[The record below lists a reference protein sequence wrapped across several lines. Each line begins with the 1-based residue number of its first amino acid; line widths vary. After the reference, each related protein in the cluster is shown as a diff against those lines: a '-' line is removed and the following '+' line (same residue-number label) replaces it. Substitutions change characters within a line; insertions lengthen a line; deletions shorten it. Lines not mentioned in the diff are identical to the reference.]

1 MIRYWKHVEKK
12 PYHRPWLDNNVN
24 YSSKELTSPDDSYVS
39 MSFRKKPHVQQS
51 RRLMDK
57 QLYKYFDKADEAL
70 LNKEMSDRWRS
81 LKSTFDSYMNLT
93 VNERRRTSIANM
105 RGYQLDKSRKI
116 LYSFEDN
123 CAYNIKITD
132 LFNKIEVTGKHHD
145 FTDIEKRN
153 IFDNPY
159 AYTPISPYRITW
171 PSVSVKGTADL
182 SLVKIE
188 QSLADVARATEGFTN
203 TMNATMN
210 NFTSAVNN
218 IVATQQNA
226 TINQNFAQEEEE
238 EGVTSGNSAPQSGEV
253 GLRSKKYTEQY
264 GFDSSV
270 KYDVDANG
278 NPTGLHPRANSKTR
292 RFYRGRSKYNE
303 LIDRYGWTDDG
314 NYIWDPNTDPTPPP
328 QPLNVTNTVNQGVS
342 FANSAA
348 QSAANNVSLD
358 DASIDKMANAFAAR
372 VTPYMNGTINSI
384 NQLNSVV
391 SNMSSF
397 DYTVNMNQLYA
408 TIVQAAADIRTVA
421 NEASQNNL
429 KLLRDAVS
437 AAKEDNQSALN
448 TSLEYQRQSLLYIL
462 DTMDKK
468 LNTANYDQ
476 TILKLSDAYQS
487 LAKSLIKNEEDWAT
501 RIPDITNAQH
511 AYVDRVEE
519 KMKAVAERVGLNQE
533 ALVSHIS
540 TQQKESMDNIQEVL
554 LSWAQQETNTLGQIL
569 QFNSQLAAQVQDE
582 SILKQLQDIQN
593 RVDQSLNVYQNGLQ
607 TIEDEMSNNTR
618 MLCDSISTSDGETRQ
633 LIYDAATTTNSLLT
647 NGMQGLTNTI
657 QDTQAQNTRM
667 IQDGVNA
674 LGNAM
679 VSQSEA
685 AQQMRELQAFLMQ
698 QLGSNTQ
705 KLLDQQDYTNRLLE
719 YNIASDDAL
728 RNKIYQAYQML
739 CGSPIKSQNLPAIEV
754 EPQRQM
760 ITNDPQRTNLLLQ
773 DANEIIPAAVGE
785 TALSQSPN
793 SDINMES
800 IEYLR
805 DQYVFFMDIMTNYIT
820 DQGLINLTKELGFNR
835 LFNAYLQRGNN
846 DYLMNLFIRIANH
859 NEIRPEEYQTIRDAV
874 NSLQNTLNVDM
885 NDIIAKTRRRV
896 NDMWNT
902 DSSA

>member
-1 MIRYWKHVEKK
+1 MIRYWKHIEKK
-12 PYHRPWLDNNVN
+12 TTTHKPWLDSNIN
-24 YSSKELTSPDDSYVS
+24 YSSKELSSPDDSYVS

-57 QLYKYFDKADEAL
+57 QMQKYFDKADEAL
-70 LNKEMSDRWRS
+70 LNKQMSDRWRT

-105 RGYQLDKSRKI
+105 RGYQLDKNRKI

-171 PSVSVKGTADL
+171 PSVNVKGTADL

-226 TINQNFAQEEEE
+226 AINQNFAQEEVKEE
-238 EGVTSGNSAPQSGEV
+238 EP

-264 GFDSSV
+264 GLDTTV
-270 KYDVDANG
+270 RYDVDENG
-278 NPTGLHPRANSKTR
+278 NPTGLHPKANSRTR
-292 RFYRGRSKYNE
+292 ILYRGRSKYNE
-303 LIDRYGWTDDG
+303 RIDRYGWTDDG
-314 NYIWDPNTDPTPPP
+314 NYVWDPNTDPIPPP
-328 QPLNVTNTVNQGVS
+328 QPLNVTNTINQGVS
-342 FANSAA
+342 NS
-348 QSAANNVSLD
+348 VSLD

-408 TIVQAAADIRTVA
+408 TIVQAAAYIRTVA
-421 NEASQNNL
+421 TEASENNL

-437 AAKEDNQSALN
+437 SVKEDNQTALN

-462 DTMDKK
+462 DTVNKK
-468 LNTANYDQ
+468 LNTANFDQ
-476 TILKLSDAYQS
+476 CILNLSDAYQS
-487 LAKSLIKNEEDWAT
+487 LAKSLIKNEEDWT
-501 RIPDITNAQH
+501 RRIPDITNAQH

-519 KMKAVAERVGLNQE
+519 KMKDVVEKVGLNQE
-533 ALVSHIS
+533 ALVSRIN
-540 TQQKESMDNIQEVL
+540 TQEKESMDNIQEVL
-554 LSWAQQETNTLGQIL
+554 LAWAQQETNTLGQIL
-569 QFNSQLAAQVQDE
+569 QFNSQLAAQVQDDE
-582 SILKQLQDIQN
+582 IVKQLQDIQN
-593 RVDQSLNVYQNGLQ
+593 RVDQSLNAYQNDLEA
-607 TIEDEMSNNTR
+607 IEDQMSNNTR
-618 MLCDSISTSDGETRQ
+618 MLCDSITASDGETRQ
-633 LIYDAATTTNSLLT
+633 LINDAATTTNSLLT

-679 VSQSEA
+679 TSQSEA
-685 AQQMRELQAFLMQ
+685 AQQMRELEAFLMQ

-705 KLLDQQDYTNRLLE
+705 KLLDQQEYTNRLLE

-739 CGSPIKSQNLPAIEV
+739 CGLPIKSQNLPAIEV
-754 EPQRQM
+754 EPQRQL

-773 DANEIIPAAVGE
+773 DANEIIPAAVASEQIASQGE
-785 TALSQSPN
+785 AALSPN
-793 SDINMES
+793 VNLNMES
-800 IEYLR
+800 IEYIR

-859 NEIRPEEYQTIRDAV
+859 NEIKPEEYQTIRDTV

-885 NDIIAKTRRRV
+885 NDIINKTRRRV
-896 NDMWNT
+896 NDMWNS
-902 DSSA
+902 DSS

>member
-1 MIRYWKHVEKK
+1 MIRYWKHIEKK
-12 PYHRPWLDNNVN
+12 TTTHKPWLDSNVN
-24 YSSKELTSPDDSYVS
+24 YSSKELSSPDDSYVS

-57 QLYKYFDKADEAL
+57 QMQKYFDKADEAL
-70 LNKEMSDRWRS
+70 LNKQMSDRWRN

-105 RGYQLDKSRKI
+105 RGYQLDKNRKI

-171 PSVSVKGTADL
+171 PSVNVKGTADL

-238 EGVTSGNSAPQSGEV
+238 EP
-253 GLRSKKYTEQY
+253 GLRSKKFTEQY
-264 GFDSSV
+264 GLDTTV
-270 KYDVDANG
+270 RYDVDENG
-278 NPTGLHPRANSKTR
+278 NPTGLHPKANSRTR
-292 RFYRGRSKYNE
+292 IFYRGRSNYNE
-303 LIDRYGWTDDG
+303 RIDRYGWTDDG
-314 NYIWDPNTDPTPPP
+314 NYVWDPNTDPIPPP
-328 QPLNVTNTVNQGVS
+328 QPLNVTNTINQGV
-342 FANSAA
+342 
-348 QSAANNVSLD
+348 NNVSLD

-372 VTPYMNGTINSI
+372 VTPYMSGTINSI

-391 SNMSSF
+391 SNMTSF

-408 TIVQAAADIRTVA
+408 TIVQAAADIHTVA
-421 NEASQNNL
+421 TEASENNL

-437 AAKEDNQSALN
+437 AAKEDNQTALN
-448 TSLEYQRQSLLYIL
+448 ASLEYQRQSLLYIL
-462 DTMDKK
+462 DTVDKK
-468 LNTANYDQ
+468 LNTANFDQ
-476 TILKLSDAYQS
+476 CILNLSDAYQA
-487 LAKSLIKNEEDWAT
+487 LAKSLIKNEEDWVR

-519 KMKAVAERVGLNQE
+519 KMKDVVEKVGLNQE
-533 ALVSHIS
+533 ALVSRIN
-540 TQQKESMDNIQEVL
+540 TQEKESMDNIQEVL
-554 LSWAQQETNTLGQIL
+554 LAWAQQETNTLGQIL
-569 QFNSQLAAQVQDE
+569 QFNSQLAAQVQDDE
-582 SILKQLQDIQN
+582 IVKQLQDIQN
-593 RVDQSLNVYQNGLQ
+593 RVDQSLNAYQNGLEA
-607 TIEDEMSNNTR
+607 IEDQMSNNTR
-618 MLCDSISTSDGETRQ
+618 MLCDSITASDGETKQ

-679 VSQSEA
+679 TSQSEA
-685 AQQMRELQAFLMQ
+685 AQQMRELEAFLMQ

-705 KLLDQQDYTNRLLE
+705 KLLDQQEYTNRLLE

-739 CGSPIKSQNLPAIEV
+739 CNSPIKSQNLPAIEV
-754 EPQRQM
+754 EPQRQL
-760 ITNDPQRTNLLLQ
+760 ITDDPNRTNLLLQ
-773 DANEIIPAAVGE
+773 DANEIIPAAVASEQMIAAQSNGE
-785 TALSQSPN
+785 TALSPN
-793 SDINMES
+793 VNLNMES

-859 NEIRPEEYQTIRDAV
+859 NEIKPEEYQTIRDTV
-874 NSLQNTLNVDM
+874 NSLPITLNVDM
-885 NDIIAKTRRRV
+885 NDIINKTRRRV

-902 DSSA
+902 DTS

>member
-1 MIRYWKHVEKK
+1 MIRYWKHIEKK
-12 PYHRPWLDNNVN
+12 PYHRPWLDSNIN
-24 YSSKELTSPDDSYVS
+24 YSSKELSSPDDSYVS

-57 QLYKYFDKADEAL
+57 QMQKYFDKTDEAL
-70 LNKEMSDRWRS
+70 LNKQMSDRWRN

-105 RGYQLDKSRKI
+105 RGYQLDKNRKI

-171 PSVSVKGTADL
+171 PSVNVKGTADL

-188 QSLADVARATEGFTN
+188 ESLADVARATEGFTN
-203 TMNATMN
+203 TINATMN

-238 EGVTSGNSAPQSGEV
+238 EP
-253 GLRSKKYTEQY
+253 GLRSKKFTEQY
-264 GFDSSV
+264 GLDSTV
-270 KYDVDANG
+270 RYDVDENG
-278 NPTGLHPRANSKTR
+278 NPTGLHPKANSRTR
-292 RFYRGRSKYNE
+292 IFYRGRSKYNE
-303 LIDRYGWTDDG
+303 RIDKYGWTDDG
-314 NYIWDPNTDPTPPP
+314 NYVWDPNTDPIPPP
-328 QPLNVTNTVNQGVS
+328 QPLNVTNTINQGVS
-342 FANSAA
+342 
-348 QSAANNVSLD
+348 NVSLD

-372 VTPYMNGTINSI
+372 VTPYMNGTTNSI

-391 SNMSSF
+391 SNMTSF

-421 NEASQNNL
+421 TEASENNL

-437 AAKEDNQSALN
+437 AVKEDNQTALN

-462 DTMDKK
+462 DTVDKK
-468 LNTANYDQ
+468 LNTANFDQ
-476 TILKLSDAYQS
+476 TILNLSDAYQS

-511 AYVDRVEE
+511 AYVDRIEE
-519 KMKAVAERVGLNQE
+519 KMKDVVEKVGLNQE
-533 ALVSHIS
+533 ALVSRIN

-554 LSWAQQETNTLGQIL
+554 LAWAQQETNTLGQIL

-582 SILKQLQDIQN
+582 AIVKQLQDIQN
-593 RVDQSLNVYQNGLQ
+593 RVDQSLNAYQNGLEA
-607 TIEDEMSNNTR
+607 IEDQMSNNTR
-618 MLCDSISTSDGETRQ
+618 MLCDSITASDGETRQ

-679 VSQSEA
+679 TSQSEA
-685 AQQMRELQAFLMQ
+685 AQQMRELQTFLMQ

-773 DANEIIPAAVGE
+773 DANEIIPAAVASEQIASQGE
-785 TALSQSPN
+785 AALSPN
-793 SDINMES
+793 VNLKMES
-800 IEYLR
+800 IEYIR

-859 NEIRPEEYQTIRDAV
+859 NEIKPEEYQTIRDTV
-874 NSLQNTLNVDM
+874 NSLPITLNVDM

-902 DSSA
+902 DSG

>member
-1 MIRYWKHVEKK
+1 MIRYWKHIEKK
-12 PYHRPWLDNNVN
+12 PYHRPWLDSNIN
-24 YSSKELTSPDDSYVS
+24 YSSKELSSPDDSYVS

-57 QLYKYFDKADEAL
+57 QMQKYFDKADEAL
-70 LNKEMSDRWRS
+70 LNKQMSDRWRS

-105 RGYQLDKSRKI
+105 RGYQLDKNRKI

-171 PSVSVKGTADL
+171 PSVNVKGTADL

-188 QSLADVARATEGFTN
+188 QSLADVARATEGFT
-203 TMNATMN
+203 
-210 NFTSAVNN
+210 SAVNN
-218 IVATQQNA
+218 SATRLDDALHRLVATQQNA
-226 TINQNFAQEEEE
+226 AINQNFAQAQ
-238 EGVTSGNSAPQSGEV
+238 EGVTSGNSAPQSGV

-264 GFDSSV
+264 GLDTIV
-270 KYDVDANG
+270 RYDVDENG
-278 NPTGLHPRANSKTR
+278 NPTGLHPKANSRTR
-292 RFYRGRSKYNE
+292 ILYRGRSKYNE
-303 LIDRYGWTDDG
+303 RIDRYGWTDDG
-314 NYIWDPNTDPTPPP
+314 NYVWDPNTDPIPPP
-328 QPLNVTNTVNQGVS
+328 QPLNVTNTINQGV
-342 FANSAA
+342 
-348 QSAANNVSLD
+348 NNVSLD
-358 DASIDKMANAFAAR
+358 YASIDKMANAFAAR

-408 TIVQAAADIRTVA
+408 TIVKAAANIHTVA
-421 NEASQNNL
+421 TEASDNN
-429 KLLRDAVS
+429 
-437 AAKEDNQSALN
+437 QTALN
-448 TSLEYQRQSLLYIL
+448 ASLEYQRQSLLYIL
-462 DTMDKK
+462 DTVDKK
-468 LNTANYDQ
+468 LNTANFDQ
-476 TILKLSDAYQS
+476 SIINLSDSYQA
-487 LAKSLIKNEEDWAT
+487 LAKSLIKNEEDWAR

-519 KMKAVAERVGLNQE
+519 KMKDVVERVGLNQE
-533 ALVSHIS
+533 ALVSRIN
-540 TQQKESMDNIQEVL
+540 TQEKESMDNIQEVL
-554 LSWAQQETNTLGQIL
+554 LAWAQQETNTLGQIL
-569 QFNSQLAAQVQDE
+569 QFNSQLAAQVQDDE
-582 SILKQLQDIQN
+582 IVKQLQDIQN
-593 RVDQSLNVYQNGLQ
+593 RVDKSLNAYQNVLE
-607 TIEDEMSNNTR
+607 TIEDQMSNNTR
-618 MLCDSISTSDGETRQ
+618 MLCDSITASDGETRQ
-633 LIYDAATTTNSLLT
+633 LINDAATTTNSLLT

-674 LGNAM
+674 IGNTM
-679 VSQSEA
+679 TSQS
-685 AQQMRELQAFLMQ
+685 ELQAFLMQ

-705 KLLDQQDYTNRLLE
+705 KLLDQQEYTNRLLE
-719 YNIASDDAL
+719 YNIGSDDAI
-728 RNKIYQAYQML
+728 RNKIYQAYKML
-739 CGSPIKSQNLPAIEV
+739 CESPIKSQNLPAIEV
-754 EPQRQM
+754 EPQRQL

-793 SDINMES
+793 SDINMEY

-835 LFNAYLQRGNN
+835 LFNAYLQRGDN

-859 NEIRPEEYQTIRDAV
+859 NEIKPEEYQTIRDAV

-896 NDMWNT
+896 NDMWNS
-902 DSSA
+902 DSS

>member
-1 MIRYWKHVEKK
+1 MIRYWKHIEKK
-12 PYHRPWLDNNVN
+12 TIHKPWLDSNVN
-24 YSSKELTSPDDSYVS
+24 YSSKELSSPDDSYVS

-57 QLYKYFDKADEAL
+57 QMQKYFDKTDEAL
-70 LNKEMSDRWRS
+70 LNKQMSDRWRT

-105 RGYQLDKSRKI
+105 RGYQLDKNRKI

-171 PSVSVKGTADL
+171 PSVNVKGTADL

-238 EGVTSGNSAPQSGEV
+238 EPEP

-264 GFDSSV
+264 GLDTTV
-270 KYDVDANG
+270 RYDVDENG
-278 NPTGLHPRANSKTR
+278 NPTGLHPKANSRTR
-292 RFYRGRSKYNE
+292 IFYRGRSKYNE
-303 LIDRYGWTDDG
+303 RIDRHGWTDDG
-314 NYIWDPNTDPTPPP
+314 NYVWDPNTDPIPPP
-328 QPLNVTNTVNQGVS
+328 QPLNVSNTINQGVS
-342 FANSAA
+342 
-348 QSAANNVSLD
+348 NVSLD

-372 VTPYMNGTINSI
+372 VTPYMSGTINSI

-421 NEASQNNL
+421 TEASENNL

-437 AAKEDNQSALN
+437 AVKEDNQTALN
-448 TSLEYQRQSLLYIL
+448 ASLEYQRQSLLYIL
-462 DTMDKK
+462 DTVDKK
-468 LNTANYDQ
+468 LNTANFDQ
-476 TILKLSDAYQS
+476 CILNLSDSYQA
-487 LAKSLIKNEEDWAT
+487 LAKSLIKNEEDWAR

-519 KMKAVAERVGLNQE
+519 KMKDVVEKIGLNQE
-533 ALVSHIS
+533 ALVSRIN

-554 LSWAQQETNTLGQIL
+554 LAWAQQETNTLGQIL

-582 SILKQLQDIQN
+582 AIVKQLQDIQN
-593 RVDQSLNVYQNGLQ
+593 RVDQSLNAYQNGLEA
-607 TIEDEMSNNTR
+607 IEDQMSNNTR
-618 MLCDSISTSDGETRQ
+618 MLCDSITASDGETRQ

-679 VSQSEA
+679 TSQSEA
-685 AQQMRELQAFLMQ
+685 AQQMRELQAFLIQ

-760 ITNDPQRTNLLLQ
+760 ITNDPNRTNLLLQ
-773 DANEIIPAAVGE
+773 DANEIIPAAVASEQIAQSNGE
-785 TALSQSPN
+785 AALSPN
-793 SDINMES
+793 VNLNMES
-800 IEYLR
+800 IEYIR

-859 NEIRPEEYQTIRDAV
+859 NEIKPEEYQTIRDTV

-885 NDIIAKTRRRV
+885 NDIINKTRRRV

-902 DSSA
+902 DTS

>member
-1 MIRYWKHVEKK
+1 MIRYWKHIEKK
-12 PYHRPWLDNNVN
+12 PYHRPWLDSNVN
-24 YSSKELTSPDDSYVS
+24 YSSKELSSPDDSYVS

-57 QLYKYFDKADEAL
+57 QMQKYFDKADEAL
-70 LNKEMSDRWRS
+70 LNKQMSDRWRN

-105 RGYQLDKSRKI
+105 RGYQLDKNRKI

-171 PSVSVKGTADL
+171 PSVNVKGTADL

-226 TINQNFAQEEEE
+226 AINQNFAQEEVKEE
-238 EGVTSGNSAPQSGEV
+238 EP

-264 GFDSSV
+264 GLDTTV
-270 KYDVDANG
+270 RYDVDENG
-278 NPTGLHPRANSKTR
+278 NPTGLHPKANSRTR
-292 RFYRGRSKYNE
+292 ILYRGRSKYNE
-303 LIDRYGWTDDG
+303 RIDRYGWTDDG
-314 NYIWDPNTDPTPPP
+314 NYVWDPNTDPIPPP
-328 QPLNVTNTVNQGVS
+328 QPLNVTNTINQGVS
-342 FANSAA
+342 NS
-348 QSAANNVSLD
+348 VSLD

-408 TIVQAAADIRTVA
+408 TIVQAAAYIRTVA
-421 NEASQNNL
+421 TEASENNL

-437 AAKEDNQSALN
+437 SVKEDNQTALN

-462 DTMDKK
+462 DTVNKK
-468 LNTANYDQ
+468 LNTANFDQ
-476 TILKLSDAYQS
+476 CILNLSDAYQS
-487 LAKSLIKNEEDWAT
+487 LAKSLIKNEEDWT
-501 RIPDITNAQH
+501 RRIPDITNAQH

-533 ALVSHIS
+533 ALVSRIS

-569 QFNSQLAAQVQDE
+569 QFNSQLAAQVQNE

-593 RVDQSLNVYQNGLQ
+593 RVDQSLNAYQNGLEA
-607 TIEDEMSNNTR
+607 IEDQMSNNTR
-618 MLCDSISTSDGETRQ
+618 MLCDSITASDGETRQ

-679 VSQSEA
+679 TSQSEA
-685 AQQMRELQAFLMQ
+685 AQQMRELEAFLMQ

-705 KLLDQQDYTNRLLE
+705 KLLDKQDYTNRLLE

-760 ITNDPQRTNLLLQ
+760 ITNDPNRTNLLLQ
-773 DANEIIPAAVGE
+773 DANEIIPAAVASEQIASQGE
-785 TALSQSPN
+785 AALSPN
-793 SDINMES
+793 VNLNMES
-800 IEYLR
+800 IEYIR

-859 NEIRPEEYQTIRDAV
+859 NEIKPEEYQTIRDTV
-874 NSLQNTLNVDM
+874 NSLPITLNVDM

-902 DSSA
+902 DSG

>member
-1 MIRYWKHVEKK
+1 MIRYWKHSEKK
-12 PYHRPWLDNNVN
+12 VYHRPWLDSNVN
-24 YSSKELTSPDDSYVS
+24 YSSKELSSPDDSYVS

-57 QLYKYFDKADEAL
+57 QMQKYFDKTDEAL
-70 LNKEMSDRWRS
+70 LNKQMSDRWRT

-93 VNERRRTSIANM
+93 VNERRCTSIANM
-105 RGYQLDKSRKI
+105 RGYQLDKNRKI

-171 PSVSVKGTADL
+171 PSVNVKGTADL

-238 EGVTSGNSAPQSGEV
+238 EP

-264 GFDSSV
+264 GLDTTV
-270 KYDVDANG
+270 RYDVDENG
-278 NPTGLHPRANSKTR
+278 NPTGLHPKANSRTR
-292 RFYRGRSKYNE
+292 ILYRGRSKYNE
-303 LIDRYGWTDDG
+303 RIDRYGWTDDG
-314 NYIWDPNTDPTPPP
+314 NYVWDPNTDPIPPP
-328 QPLNVTNTVNQGVS
+328 QPLNVTNTINQGV
-342 FANSAA
+342 
-348 QSAANNVSLD
+348 NNVSLD

-372 VTPYMNGTINSI
+372 VTPYMSGTINSI

-391 SNMSSF
+391 SNMTSF

-408 TIVQAAADIRTVA
+408 TIVQAAADIHTVA
-421 NEASQNNL
+421 TEASENNL

-437 AAKEDNQSALN
+437 AAKEDNQTALN
-448 TSLEYQRQSLLYIL
+448 ASLEYQRQSLLYIL
-462 DTMDKK
+462 DTVDKK
-468 LNTANYDQ
+468 LNTANFDQ
-476 TILKLSDAYQS
+476 CILNLSDAYQA
-487 LAKSLIKNEEDWAT
+487 LAKSLIKNEEDWVR

-519 KMKAVAERVGLNQE
+519 KMKDVVEKVGLNQE
-533 ALVSHIS
+533 ALVSRIN
-540 TQQKESMDNIQEVL
+540 TQEKESMDNIQEVL
-554 LSWAQQETNTLGQIL
+554 LAWAQQETNTLGQIL

-582 SILKQLQDIQN
+582 AIVKQLQDIQN
-593 RVDQSLNVYQNGLQ
+593 RVDQSLNAYQNGLEA
-607 TIEDEMSNNTR
+607 IEDQMSNNTR
-618 MLCDSISTSDGETRQ
+618 MLCDSITASDGETKQ

-679 VSQSEA
+679 TSQSEA
-685 AQQMRELQAFLMQ
+685 AQQMRELEAFLMQ

-705 KLLDQQDYTNRLLE
+705 KLLDQQEYTNRLLE

-773 DANEIIPAAVGE
+773 DANEIIPAAVASEQIASQGE
-785 TALSQSPN
+785 AALSPN
-793 SDINMES
+793 VNLNMES
-800 IEYLR
+800 IEYIR

-859 NEIRPEEYQTIRDAV
+859 NEIKPEEYQTIRDTV
-874 NSLQNTLNVDM
+874 NSLPITLNVDM

-902 DSSA
+902 DSG

>member
-1 MIRYWKHVEKK
+1 M
-12 PYHRPWLDNNVN
+12 
-24 YSSKELTSPDDSYVS
+24 
-39 MSFRKKPHVQQS
+39 
-51 RRLMDK
+51 
-57 QLYKYFDKADEAL
+57 
-70 LNKEMSDRWRS
+70 
-81 LKSTFDSYMNLT
+81 
-93 VNERRRTSIANM
+93 
-105 RGYQLDKSRKI
+105 
-116 LYSFEDN
+116 
-123 CAYNIKITD
+123 
-132 LFNKIEVTGKHHD
+132 
-145 FTDIEKRN
+145 
-153 IFDNPY
+153 
-159 AYTPISPYRITW
+159 
-171 PSVSVKGTADL
+171 
-182 SLVKIE
+182 
-188 QSLADVARATEGFTN
+188 
-203 TMNATMN
+203 
-210 NFTSAVNN
+210 
-218 IVATQQNA
+218 
-226 TINQNFAQEEEE
+226 
-238 EGVTSGNSAPQSGEV
+238 
-253 GLRSKKYTEQY
+253 
-264 GFDSSV
+264 
-270 KYDVDANG
+270 
-278 NPTGLHPRANSKTR
+278 
-292 RFYRGRSKYNE
+292 
-303 LIDRYGWTDDG
+303 
-314 NYIWDPNTDPTPPP
+314 WDPNTDPIPPP
-328 QPLNVTNTVNQGVS
+328 QPLNVSNTINQGV
-342 FANSAA
+342 
-348 QSAANNVSLD
+348 NNVSLD

-421 NEASQNNL
+421 TEASENNL

-437 AAKEDNQSALN
+437 AVKEDNQTALN

-462 DTMDKK
+462 DTVDKK
-468 LNTANYDQ
+468 LNTANFDQ
-476 TILKLSDAYQS
+476 SILNLSDAYQA
-487 LAKSLIKNEEDWAT
+487 LAKSLIKNEEDWVR

-519 KMKAVAERVGLNQE
+519 KMKDVVERVGLNQE
-533 ALVSHIS
+533 ALVSRIN
-540 TQQKESMDNIQEVL
+540 TQEKESMDNIQEVL
-554 LSWAQQETNTLGQIL
+554 LAWAQQETNTLGQIL
-569 QFNSQLAAQVQDE
+569 QFNSQLAAQVQDDE
-582 SILKQLQDIQN
+582 IVKQLQDIQN
-593 RVDQSLNVYQNGLQ
+593 RVDQSLNAYQNGLQ
-607 TIEDEMSNNTR
+607 TIEDQMSNNTR
-618 MLCDSISTSDGETRQ
+618 MLCDSITASDGETIQ
-633 LIYDAATTTNSLLT
+633 LINDAATTTNSLLT

-657 QDTQAQNTRM
+657 QDTQAENTRM

-679 VSQSEA
+679 TSQSEA
-685 AQQMRELQAFLMQ
+685 AQQMSELQAFLMQ

-705 KLLDQQDYTNRLLE
+705 KLLDQQEYTNRLLE

-739 CGSPIKSQNLPAIEV
+739 CGLPIKSQNLPAIEV
-754 EPQRQM
+754 EPQRQL

-793 SDINMES
+793 SDINMEY

-859 NEIRPEEYQTIRDAV
+859 NEIKPEEYQTIRDTV

-885 NDIIAKTRRRV
+885 NDIINKTRRRV

-902 DSSA
+902 DTS

>member
-1 MIRYWKHVEKK
+1 MIRYWKHIEKK
-12 PYHRPWLDNNVN
+12 PYHRPWLDSNIN
-24 YSSKELTSPDDSYVS
+24 YSSKELSSPDDSYVS

-57 QLYKYFDKADEAL
+57 QMQKYFDKADEAL
-70 LNKEMSDRWRS
+70 LNKQMSDRWRN

-105 RGYQLDKSRKI
+105 RGYQLDKNRKI

-171 PSVSVKGTADL
+171 PSVNVKGTADL

-226 TINQNFAQEEEE
+226 AINQNFAQEEVKEE
-238 EGVTSGNSAPQSGEV
+238 EP

-264 GFDSSV
+264 GLDTTV
-270 KYDVDANG
+270 RYDVDENG
-278 NPTGLHPRANSKTR
+278 NPTGLHPKANSRTR
-292 RFYRGRSKYNE
+292 ILYRGRSKYNE
-303 LIDRYGWTDDG
+303 RIDRYGWTDDG
-314 NYIWDPNTDPTPPP
+314 NYVWDPNTDPIPPP
-328 QPLNVTNTVNQGVS
+328 QPLNVSNTINQGVS
-342 FANSAA
+342 NS
-348 QSAANNVSLD
+348 VSLD

-372 VTPYMNGTINSI
+372 VTPYMNGTTNSI

-391 SNMSSF
+391 SNMTSF

-421 NEASQNNL
+421 TEASENNL

-437 AAKEDNQSALN
+437 AVKEDNQTALN

-462 DTMDKK
+462 DTVDKK
-468 LNTANYDQ
+468 LNTANFDQ
-476 TILKLSDAYQS
+476 TILNLSDSYQA
-487 LAKSLIKNEEDWAT
+487 LAKSLIKNEEDWAR

-533 ALVSHIS
+533 ALVSRIN

-554 LSWAQQETNTLGQIL
+554 LAWAQQETNTLGQIL
-569 QFNSQLAAQVQDE
+569 QFNSQLAAQVQNE
-582 SILKQLQDIQN
+582 SILKQLQNIQN
-593 RVDQSLNVYQNGLQ
+593 RVDQSLNAYQNGLE
-607 TIEDEMSNNTR
+607 TIEDQMSNNTR
-618 MLCDSISTSDGETRQ
+618 MLCDSITASDGETRQ
-633 LIYDAATTTNSLLT
+633 LINDAATTTNSLLT

-679 VSQSEA
+679 TSQSEA

-698 QLGSNTQ
+698 QLGANSQ

-739 CGSPIKSQNLPAIEV
+739 CGLPIKSQNLPAIEV
-754 EPQRQM
+754 EPQRQL
-760 ITNDPQRTNLLLQ
+760 ITDDPNRTNLLLQ

-785 TALSQSPN
+785 TTLSQSPN
-793 SDINMES
+793 SDINMEY

-859 NEIRPEEYQTIRDAV
+859 NEIKPEEYQTIRDTV
-874 NSLQNTLNVDM
+874 NSLPITLNVDM
-885 NDIIAKTRRRV
+885 NDIINKTRRRV
-896 NDMWNT
+896 NDMWNS
-902 DSSA
+902 DSS

>member
-1 MIRYWKHVEKK
+1 MIRYWKHIEKK
-12 PYHRPWLDNNVN
+12 PYKKPWLDSNIN
-24 YSSKELTSPDDSYVS
+24 YSSKELSSPDDSYVS

-57 QLYKYFDKADEAL
+57 QMQKYFDKADEAL
-70 LNKEMSDRWRS
+70 LNKQMSDRWRN

-105 RGYQLDKSRKI
+105 RGYQLDKNRKI

-171 PSVSVKGTADL
+171 PSVNVKGIADL

-218 IVATQQNA
+218 SATNLDDAVHRLVATQQNA
-226 TINQNFAQEEEE
+226 AINQNFAQAQ
-238 EGVTSGNSAPQSGEV
+238 EGVTFGNSAAHSAVTFGNSAPQSGV

-264 GFDSSV
+264 GLYTIV
-270 KYDVDANG
+270 RYDVDENG
-278 NPTGLHPRANSKTR
+278 NPTGLHPKANSRTR
-292 RFYRGRSKYNE
+292 ILYRGRSKYNE
-303 LIDRYGWTDDG
+303 RIDRYGWTDDG
-314 NYIWDPNTDPTPPP
+314 NYIWDPETDPIPPP
-328 QPLNVTNTVNQGVS
+328 QPLNVSNTINQGV
-342 FANSAA
+342 
-348 QSAANNVSLD
+348 NNVSLD
-358 DASIDKMANAFAAR
+358 DASIDKIANAFAAR
-372 VTPYMNGTINSI
+372 VTPYMNSTINSI

-421 NEASQNNL
+421 TEASENNL

-437 AAKEDNQSALN
+437 AVKEDNQTALN
-448 TSLEYQRQSLLYIL
+448 ASLEYQRQSLLYIL
-462 DTMDKK
+462 DTVDKK
-468 LNTANYDQ
+468 LKTANLDQ
-476 TILKLSDAYQS
+476 SILNLSDSYQA
-487 LAKSLIKNEEDWAT
+487 LAKSLIKNEEDWVR

-519 KMKAVAERVGLNQE
+519 KMKDVVERVGLNQE
-533 ALVSHIS
+533 ALVSRIN
-540 TQQKESMDNIQEVL
+540 TQEKESMDNIQEIL
-554 LSWAQQETNTLGQIL
+554 LAWAQQETNILGQIL
-569 QFNSQLAAQVQDE
+569 QFNSQLAAQVQDDE
-582 SILKQLQDIQN
+582 IVKQFQDIQN
-593 RVDQSLNVYQNGLQ
+593 RVDQSLNAYQNGLQ
-607 TIEDEMSNNTR
+607 SIEDQMSNNTR
-618 MLCDSISTSDGETRQ
+618 MLCDSITAS
-633 LIYDAATTTNSLLT
+633 DAAITTNSLLT

-657 QDTQAQNTRM
+657 QDTQAENTRM

-679 VSQSEA
+679 TSQSEA

-705 KLLDQQDYTNRLLE
+705 KLLDQQEYTNRLLE

-739 CGSPIKSQNLPAIEV
+739 CGLPIKSQNLPDNEV
-754 EPQRQM
+754 EPQRQL

-793 SDINMES
+793 SDINMEY
-800 IEYLR
+800 IKDLR
-805 DQYVFFMDIMTNYIT
+805 DQYVFFMNIMTNYIT

-859 NEIRPEEYQTIRDAV
+859 NEIKPEEYKTIRDTV

-885 NDIIAKTRRRV
+885 NDIIAKTKRRV
-896 NDMWNT
+896 NDMWNK
-902 DSSA
+902 

>member
-1 MIRYWKHVEKK
+1 MIRYWKHIEKK
-12 PYHRPWLDNNVN
+12 PYHRPWLDSNIN
-24 YSSKELTSPDDSYVS
+24 YSSKELSSPDDSYVS

-57 QLYKYFDKADEAL
+57 QMQKYFNKADEAL
-70 LNKEMSDRWRS
+70 LNKQMSDRWRN

-105 RGYQLDKSRKI
+105 RGYQLDKNRKI

-171 PSVSVKGTADL
+171 PSVNVKGTADL

-226 TINQNFAQEEEE
+226 TINQKFAQEEEE
-238 EGVTSGNSAPQSGEV
+238 EEP

-264 GFDSSV
+264 GLDTTV
-270 KYDVDANG
+270 RYDVDENG
-278 NPTGLHPRANSKTR
+278 NPSGLHPKANSKTR
-292 RFYRGRSKYNE
+292 ILYRGRSKYNE
-303 LIDRYGWTDDG
+303 RIDRYGWTDDG
-314 NYIWDPNTDPTPPP
+314 NYVWDPNTDPIPPP
-328 QPLNVTNTVNQGVS
+328 QPLNVSNTINQGVS
-342 FANSAA
+342 
-348 QSAANNVSLD
+348 NVSLD

-372 VTPYMNGTINSI
+372 VTPYMNGTTNSI

-391 SNMSSF
+391 SNMTSF

-421 NEASQNNL
+421 TEASENNL

-437 AAKEDNQSALN
+437 AVKEDNQTALN

-462 DTMDKK
+462 DTVDKK
-468 LNTANYDQ
+468 LNTANFDQ
-476 TILKLSDAYQS
+476 SILNLSDSYQA
-487 LAKSLIKNEEDWAT
+487 LAKSLIKNEEDWAR

-519 KMKAVAERVGLNQE
+519 KMKDVVEKAGLNQE
-533 ALVSHIS
+533 ALVSRIN
-540 TQQKESMDNIQEVL
+540 TQEKESMDNIQEVL
-554 LSWAQQETNTLGQIL
+554 LAWAQQETNTLGQIL

-582 SILKQLQDIQN
+582 AIVKQLQDIQN
-593 RVDQSLNVYQNGLQ
+593 RVDQSLNAYQNGLE
-607 TIEDEMSNNTR
+607 TIEDQMSNNTR
-618 MLCDSISTSDGETRQ
+618 MLCDSITASDGETRQ
-633 LIYDAATTTNSLLT
+633 LINDAATTTNSLLT

-679 VSQSEA
+679 TSQSEA

-705 KLLDQQDYTNRLLE
+705 KLLDQQEYTNRLLE

-760 ITNDPQRTNLLLQ
+760 ITDDPNRTNLL
-773 DANEIIPAAVGE
+773 
-785 TALSQSPN
+785 
-793 SDINMES
+793 
-800 IEYLR
+800 
-805 DQYVFFMDIMTNYIT
+805 F
-820 DQGLINLTKELGFNR
+820 
-835 LFNAYLQRGNN
+835 
-846 DYLMNLFIRIANH
+846 
-859 NEIRPEEYQTIRDAV
+859 
-874 NSLQNTLNVDM
+874 
-885 NDIIAKTRRRV
+885 
-896 NDMWNT
+896 
-902 DSSA
+902 

>member
-1 MIRYWKHVEKK
+1 
-12 PYHRPWLDNNVN
+12 
-24 YSSKELTSPDDSYVS
+24 
-39 MSFRKKPHVQQS
+39 
-51 RRLMDK
+51 MDK
-57 QLYKYFDKADEAL
+57 QMQKYFDKTDEAL
-70 LNKEMSDRWRS
+70 LNKQMSDRWRT

-93 VNERRRTSIANM
+93 VNERRCTSIANM
-105 RGYQLDKSRKI
+105 RGYQLDKNRKI

-171 PSVSVKGTADL
+171 PSVNVKGTADL

-238 EGVTSGNSAPQSGEV
+238 EP

-264 GFDSSV
+264 GLDTTV
-270 KYDVDANG
+270 RYDVDENG
-278 NPTGLHPRANSKTR
+278 NPTGLHPKANSRTR
-292 RFYRGRSKYNE
+292 IFYRGRSKYNE
-303 LIDRYGWTDDG
+303 RIDRYGWTDDG
-314 NYIWDPNTDPTPPP
+314 NYVWDPNTDPIPPP
-328 QPLNVTNTVNQGVS
+328 QPLNVTNTINQGV
-342 FANSAA
+342 
-348 QSAANNVSLD
+348 NNVSLD

-372 VTPYMNGTINSI
+372 VTPYMSGTINSI

-391 SNMSSF
+391 SNMTSF

-408 TIVQAAADIRTVA
+408 TIVQAAADIHTVA
-421 NEASQNNL
+421 TEASENNL

-437 AAKEDNQSALN
+437 AAKEDNQTALN
-448 TSLEYQRQSLLYIL
+448 ASLEYQRQSLLYIL
-462 DTMDKK
+462 DTVDKK
-468 LNTANYDQ
+468 LNTANFDQ
-476 TILKLSDAYQS
+476 CILNLSDAYQA
-487 LAKSLIKNEEDWAT
+487 LAKSLIKNEEDWVR

-519 KMKAVAERVGLNQE
+519 KMKDVVEKVGLNQE
-533 ALVSHIS
+533 ALVSRIN
-540 TQQKESMDNIQEVL
+540 TQEKESMDNIQEVL
-554 LSWAQQETNTLGQIL
+554 LAWAQQETNTLGQIL

-582 SILKQLQDIQN
+582 AIVKQLQDIQN
-593 RVDQSLNVYQNGLQ
+593 RVDQSLNAYQNGLEA
-607 TIEDEMSNNTR
+607 IEDQMSNNTR
-618 MLCDSISTSDGETRQ
+618 MLCDSITASDGETKQ

-679 VSQSEA
+679 TSQSEA
-685 AQQMRELQAFLMQ
+685 AQQMRELEAFLMQ

-705 KLLDQQDYTNRLLE
+705 KLLDQQEYTNRLLE

-773 DANEIIPAAVGE
+773 DANEIIPAAVASEQIASQGE
-785 TALSQSPN
+785 AALSPN
-793 SDINMES
+793 VNLNMES
-800 IEYLR
+800 IEYIR

-859 NEIRPEEYQTIRDAV
+859 NEIKPEEYQTIRDTV
-874 NSLQNTLNVDM
+874 NSLPITLNVDM

-902 DSSA
+902 DSG

>member
-1 MIRYWKHVEKK
+1 MIRYWKHIEKK
-12 PYHRPWLDNNVN
+12 PYHRPWLDSNMN
-24 YSSKELTSPDDSYVS
+24 YTSKELTSPDDSYVS

-57 QLYKYFDKADEAL
+57 QMQKYFDKADEAL
-70 LNKEMSDRWRS
+70 LNKQMSDRWRT

-105 RGYQLDKSRKI
+105 RGYQLDKNRKI

-171 PSVSVKGTADL
+171 PSVNVKGTADL

-238 EGVTSGNSAPQSGEV
+238 EGVTRGNSTPQSGV
-253 GLRSKKYTEQY
+253 GLRSKKFTEQY
-264 GFDSSV
+264 GLDTTV
-270 KYDVDANG
+270 RYDVDENG
-278 NPTGLHPRANSKTR
+278 NPTGLHPKANSRTR
-292 RFYRGRSKYNE
+292 ILYRGRSKYNE
-303 LIDRYGWTDDG
+303 RIDRYGWTDDG
-314 NYIWDPNTDPTPPP
+314 NYVWDPNTDPIPPP
-328 QPLNVTNTVNQGVS
+328 QPLNVSNTINQGVS
-342 FANSAA
+342 
-348 QSAANNVSLD
+348 NVSLD

-421 NEASQNNL
+421 TEASENNL

-437 AAKEDNQSALN
+437 AVKEDNQTALN
-448 TSLEYQRQSLLYIL
+448 ASLEYQRQSLLYIL
-462 DTMDKK
+462 DTVDKK
-468 LNTANYDQ
+468 LNTANFDQ
-476 TILKLSDAYQS
+476 SILNLSDSYQA
-487 LAKSLIKNEEDWAT
+487 LAKSLIKNEEDWVR

-519 KMKAVAERVGLNQE
+519 KMKDVVEKAGLNQE
-533 ALVSHIS
+533 ALVSRIN
-540 TQQKESMDNIQEVL
+540 TQEKESMDNIQEVL
-554 LSWAQQETNTLGQIL
+554 LAWAQQETNTLGQIL

-582 SILKQLQDIQN
+582 AIVKQLQDIQN
-593 RVDQSLNVYQNGLQ
+593 RVDQSLNAYQNDLEA
-607 TIEDEMSNNTR
+607 IEDQMSNNTR
-618 MLCDSISTSDGETRQ
+618 MLCDSITASDGETRQ
-633 LIYDAATTTNSLLT
+633 LINDAAT

-674 LGNAM
+674 IGNAM
-679 VSQSEA
+679 TSQSEA
-685 AQQMRELQAFLMQ
+685 AQQMSELQAFLMQ

-739 CGSPIKSQNLPAIEV
+739 CESPIKSQNLPAIEV
-754 EPQRQM
+754 EPQRQL
-760 ITNDPQRTNLLLQ
+760 ITDDPNRTNLLLQ
-773 DANEIIPAAVGE
+773 DANEIIPAAVASEQIAQSNGE
-785 TALSQSPN
+785 AALSPN
-793 SDINMES
+793 VNLNMES

-859 NEIRPEEYQTIRDAV
+859 NEIKPEEYQTIRDTV
-874 NSLQNTLNVDM
+874 NSLPITLNVDM
-885 NDIIAKTRRRV
+885 NDIINKTRRRV
-896 NDMWNT
+896 NDMWNM
-902 DSSA
+902 DSNA

>member
-1 MIRYWKHVEKK
+1 MIRYWKHIEKK
-12 PYHRPWLDNNVN
+12 TTSHKPWLDSNVN
-24 YSSKELTSPDDSYVS
+24 YSSKELSSPDDSYVS

-57 QLYKYFDKADEAL
+57 QMQKYFDKADEAL
-70 LNKEMSDRWRS
+70 LNKEMSDRWRN

-105 RGYQLDKSRKI
+105 RGYQLDKNRKI

-159 AYTPISPYRITW
+159 GYIPISPYRITW

-226 TINQNFAQEEEE
+226 TINQNFAQEQAEEE
-238 EGVTSGNSAPQSGEV
+238 ET

-264 GFDSSV
+264 GFDSTV
-270 KYDVDANG
+270 RYDVDENG
-278 NPTGLHPRANSKTR
+278 NATGQRPRPNSKTR
-292 RFYRGRSKYNE
+292 RFSRGRSKYNE
-303 LIDRYGWTDDG
+303 RIDRYGWTDDG
-314 NYIWDPNTDPTPPP
+314 NYVWDPNTDPIPPP
-328 QPLNVTNTVNQGVS
+328 QPLNVSNTINQG
-342 FANSAA
+342 
-348 QSAANNVSLD
+348 VSLD

-372 VTPYMNGTINSI
+372 VTPYMSGTINSI

-421 NEASQNNL
+421 TEASENNL
-429 KLLRDAVS
+429 KLLHDAVS
-437 AAKEDNQSALN
+437 AVKEDNQTALN

-462 DTMDKK
+462 DTVNKK
-468 LNTANYDQ
+468 LNTANFDQ
-476 TILKLSDAYQS
+476 SILNLSDSYQA

-511 AYVDRVEE
+511 AYVDKVEE

-533 ALVSHIS
+533 ALVSRIN

-554 LSWAQQETNTLGQIL
+554 LAWAQQETNTLGQIL
-569 QFNSQLAAQVQDE
+569 QFNSQLAAQVQNE

-593 RVDQSLNVYQNGLQ
+593 RVDQSLNAYQNGLEA
-607 TIEDEMSNNTR
+607 IEDQMSNNTR
-618 MLCDSISTSDGETRQ
+618 MLCDSITASDGETRQ

-657 QDTQAQNTRM
+657 QDTQAENTRM

-679 VSQSEA
+679 TSQSEA
-685 AQQMRELQAFLMQ
+685 AQQMRELQALLMQ

-754 EPQRQM
+754 EPQRQL
-760 ITNDPQRTNLLLQ
+760 ITNDPNRTNLLLQ

-785 TALSQSPN
+785 TTLSQSPN
-793 SDINMES
+793 SDINMEY

-859 NEIRPEEYQTIRDAV
+859 NEIKPEEYQTIRDTV
-874 NSLQNTLNVDM
+874 NSLPITLNVDM

-896 NDMWNT
+896 NDMWNS
-902 DSSA
+902 DSS

>member
-1 MIRYWKHVEKK
+1 MIRYWKHIEKK
-12 PYHRPWLDNNVN
+12 PYHRPWLDSNVN
-24 YSSKELTSPDDSYVS
+24 YSSKELSSPDDSYVS

-57 QLYKYFDKADEAL
+57 QMQKYFDKADEAL
-70 LNKEMSDRWRS
+70 LNKQMSDRWRN

-105 RGYQLDKSRKI
+105 RGYQLDKNRKI

-171 PSVSVKGTADL
+171 PSVNVKGTADL

-238 EGVTSGNSAPQSGEV
+238 EEP

-264 GFDSSV
+264 GLDTTV
-270 KYDVDANG
+270 RYDVDTNG
-278 NPTGLHPRANSKTR
+278 NPTGLHPKANSRTR
-292 RFYRGRSKYNE
+292 ILYRGRSKYNE
-303 LIDRYGWTDDG
+303 RIDRYGWTDDG
-314 NYIWDPNTDPTPPP
+314 NYVWDPNTDPIPPP
-328 QPLNVTNTVNQGVS
+328 QPLNVTNTINQGVS
-342 FANSAA
+342 NS
-348 QSAANNVSLD
+348 VSLD
-358 DASIDKMANAFAAR
+358 DASIDKMASAFAAR
-372 VTPYMNGTINSI
+372 VTPYMNGTTNSI

-408 TIVQAAADIRTVA
+408 TIVQAAAYIRTVA
-421 NEASQNNL
+421 SEASENNL

-437 AAKEDNQSALN
+437 AVKEDNQTALN

-462 DTMDKK
+462 DTVDKK
-468 LNTANYDQ
+468 LNTANFDQ
-476 TILKLSDAYQS
+476 SILNLSDSYQA
-487 LAKSLIKNEEDWAT
+487 LAKSLIKNEEDWVR

-519 KMKAVAERVGLNQE
+519 KMKDVVEKAGLNQE
-533 ALVSHIS
+533 ALVSRIN

-554 LSWAQQETNTLGQIL
+554 LAWAQQETNTLGQIL

-582 SILKQLQDIQN
+582 TIVKQLQDIQN
-593 RVDQSLNVYQNGLQ
+593 RVDQSLNAYQNGLEA
-607 TIEDEMSNNTR
+607 IEDQMSNNTR

-679 VSQSEA
+679 TSQSEA

-705 KLLDQQDYTNRLLE
+705 KLLDQQEYTNRLLE

-739 CGSPIKSQNLPAIEV
+739 CNSPIKSQNLPAIEV
-754 EPQRQM
+754 EPQRQL
-760 ITNDPQRTNLLLQ
+760 ITDDPNRTNLLLQ
-773 DANEIIPAAVGE
+773 DANEIIPAAVASEQMIAAQSNGE
-785 TALSQSPN
+785 TALSPN
-793 SDINMES
+793 VNLNMES

-859 NEIRPEEYQTIRDAV
+859 NEIKPEEYQTIRDTV
-874 NSLQNTLNVDM
+874 NSLPITLNVDM
-885 NDIIAKTRRRV
+885 NDIINKTRRRV

-902 DSSA
+902 DTS

>member
-1 MIRYWKHVEKK
+1 MIRYWKHIEKK
-12 PYHRPWLDNNVN
+12 PYHRPWLDSNIN
-24 YSSKELTSPDDSYVS
+24 YSSKELSSPDDSYVS

-57 QLYKYFDKADEAL
+57 QMQKYFDKADEAL
-70 LNKEMSDRWRS
+70 LNKQMSDRWRN

-105 RGYQLDKSRKI
+105 RGYQLDKNRKI

-171 PSVSVKGTADL
+171 PSVNVKGTADL

-238 EGVTSGNSAPQSGEV
+238 EP

-264 GFDSSV
+264 GLDTTV
-270 KYDVDANG
+270 RYDVDENG
-278 NPTGLHPRANSKTR
+278 NPTGLHPKANSRTR
-292 RFYRGRSKYNE
+292 ILYRGRSKYNE
-303 LIDRYGWTDDG
+303 RIDRYGWTDDG
-314 NYIWDPNTDPTPPP
+314 NYVWDPNTDPIPPP
-328 QPLNVTNTVNQGVS
+328 QPLNVTNTINQGV
-342 FANSAA
+342 
-348 QSAANNVSLD
+348 NNVSLD

-421 NEASQNNL
+421 TEASENNL

-437 AAKEDNQSALN
+437 TVKEDNQTALN
-448 TSLEYQRQSLLYIL
+448 ASLEYQRQSLLYIL
-462 DTMDKK
+462 DTVDKK
-468 LNTANYDQ
+468 LNTANFDQ
-476 TILKLSDAYQS
+476 SILNLSDSYQA

-519 KMKAVAERVGLNQE
+519 KMKDVVERVGLNQE
-533 ALVSHIS
+533 ALVSRIN
-540 TQQKESMDNIQEVL
+540 TQEKESMDNIQEVL
-554 LSWAQQETNTLGQIL
+554 LAWAQQETNTLGQIL
-569 QFNSQLAAQVQDE
+569 QFNSQLAAQVQDDE
-582 SILKQLQDIQN
+582 IVKQLQDIQN
-593 RVDQSLNVYQNGLQ
+593 RVDQSLNAYQNGLEA
-607 TIEDEMSNNTR
+607 IEDQMSNNTR
-618 MLCDSISTSDGETRQ
+618 MLCDSITASDGETRQ
-633 LIYDAATTTNSLLT
+633 LINDAATTTNSLLT

-667 IQDGVNA
+667 IEDGVNA
-674 LGNAM
+674 LGNAIT
-679 VSQSEA
+679 SQSEA

-705 KLLDQQDYTNRLLE
+705 KLLDQQDYINRLLE

-728 RNKIYQAYQML
+728 RNKIYQTYQML

-754 EPQRQM
+754 EPQRQL
-760 ITNDPQRTNLLLQ
+760 ITNDPNRTNLLLQ
-773 DANEIIPAAVGE
+773 DANEIIPAAVASEQIAQSNGE
-785 TALSQSPN
+785 AALSPN
-793 SDINMES
+793 VNLNMES

-859 NEIRPEEYQTIRDAV
+859 NEIKPEEYQTIRDTV

-885 NDIIAKTRRRV
+885 NDIINKTRRRV

-902 DSSA
+902 DTS

>member
-1 MIRYWKHVEKK
+1 MIRYWKHIEKK
-12 PYHRPWLDNNVN
+12 PYHRPWLDSNIN
-24 YSSKELTSPDDSYVS
+24 YSSKELSSPDDSYVS

-57 QLYKYFDKADEAL
+57 QMQKYFDKADEAL
-70 LNKEMSDRWRS
+70 LNKQMSDRWRN

-105 RGYQLDKSRKI
+105 RGYQLDKNRKI

-171 PSVSVKGTADL
+171 PSVNVKGTADL

-226 TINQNFAQEEEE
+226 AINQNFAQEEVKEE
-238 EGVTSGNSAPQSGEV
+238 EP

-264 GFDSSV
+264 GLDTTV
-270 KYDVDANG
+270 RYDVDENG
-278 NPTGLHPRANSKTR
+278 NPTGLHPKANSRTR
-292 RFYRGRSKYNE
+292 ILYRGRSKYNE
-303 LIDRYGWTDDG
+303 RIDRYGWTDDG
-314 NYIWDPNTDPTPPP
+314 NYVWDPNTDPIPPP
-328 QPLNVTNTVNQGVS
+328 QPLNVTNTINQGV
-342 FANSAA
+342 
-348 QSAANNVSLD
+348 NNVSLD
-358 DASIDKMANAFAAR
+358 DASIDKMASAFAAR

-421 NEASQNNL
+421 SEASENNT
-429 KLLRDAVS
+429 KMLRDAVS
-437 AAKEDNQSALN
+437 AVNENNQSALN

-462 DTMDKK
+462 DTVDKK
-468 LNTANYDQ
+468 LNTANFDQ
-476 TILKLSDAYQS
+476 SILNLSDSYQA

-519 KMKAVAERVGLNQE
+519 KMKDVVEKVGLNQE
-533 ALVSHIS
+533 ALVSRIN
-540 TQQKESMDNIQEVL
+540 TQEKESMDNIQEVL
-554 LSWAQQETNTLGQIL
+554 LAWAQQETNTLGQIL
-569 QFNSQLAAQVQDE
+569 QFNSQLAAQVQDDE
-582 SILKQLQDIQN
+582 IVKQLQDIQN
-593 RVDQSLNVYQNGLQ
+593 RVDQSLNAYQNGLEA
-607 TIEDEMSNNTR
+607 IEDQMSNNTR
-618 MLCDSISTSDGETRQ
+618 MLCDSITASDGETRQ
-633 LIYDAATTTNSLLT
+633 LINDAATTTNSLLT

-679 VSQSEA
+679 TSQSEA

-739 CGSPIKSQNLPAIEV
+739 CGLPIKSQNLPAIEV
-754 EPQRQM
+754 EPQRQL
-760 ITNDPQRTNLLLQ
+760 ITNDPNRTNLLLQ
-773 DANEIIPAAVGE
+773 DANEIIPAAVASEQIAQSNGE
-785 TALSQSPN
+785 AALSPN
-793 SDINMES
+793 VNLNMES
-800 IEYLR
+800 IEYIR

-859 NEIRPEEYQTIRDAV
+859 NEIKPEEYQTIRDTV

-896 NDMWNT
+896 NDMWNM